1 MRRALV
7 LLAVLPRF
15 AVRGRKERTT
25 NRIIGITAAGALII
39 GTVGAA
45 GASANAPAKA
55 KRCANTGTYVK
66 PGKTTPVGNSGK
78 NNPGK
83 LFKERPGK
91 DDTDQ
96 ERNTGETANLGG
108 LAATVTGASFEQ
120 SLGGVSERRRSAG
133 YLKVSVKVCN
143 RNRDTNDVN
152 PLDWRIQTPSG
163 NRIYM
168 TSTRALTFRMGTLV
182 GGGEQAG
189 DIYFEIGPQRG
200 DFYAV
205 FKPLS
210 DPFGDE
216 RGIWK
221 VTIE

>member
-1 MRRALV
+1 MKRITCIAAAAALV
-7 LLAVLPRF
+7 
-15 AVRGRKERTT
+15 
-25 NRIIGITAAGALII
+25 I

-66 PGKTTPVGNSGK
+66 PGKTTPVGNSGR

-83 LFKERPGK
+83 LFKKRRGK

-96 ERNTGETANLGG
+96 ERNPGETATVGG
-108 LAATVTGASFEQ
+108 LVATVTGAPFEQ
-120 SLGGVSERRRSAG
+120 SVGGGGSEHRRSAG
-133 YLKVSVKVCN
+133 YVKVSVKVCN
-143 RNRDTNDVN
+143 RTRDIKYVN
-152 PLDWRIQTPSG
+152 PLDWRLQTPSG
-163 NRIYM
+163 NRLWLFYG
-168 TSTRALTFRMGTLV
+168 TRFHTFRWGPLA
-182 GGGEQAG
+182 GGGEHAG
-189 DIYFEIGPQRG
+189 DIYFEVGSQRG
-200 DFYAV
+200 DFYVV

-221 VTIE
+221 VTI